1 VNLRLKSI
9 LKCTPEMWQNFCRYS
24 EELISEDS
32 TKLVSPLII
41 SLGESDRD
49 FDAGDDD

>member
-1 VNLRLKSI
+1 
-9 LKCTPEMWQNFCRYS
+9 MWQHFCRYS

-32 TKLVSPLII
+32 TKLVGNLSNVSPLII